1 MALCKTLAITLKRS
15 DYSDTSQIVSFY
27 TLDFGRI
34 HVLAKGS
41 KRYKK
46 KFTSV
51 LDLLTYNEIVF
62 IKRDSAKLCTLT
74 EWELIDNF
82 PGLRENLDKFYT
94 ASYVAELV
102 GEFTEENDSNDELF
116 ELLLNTLRGISHST
130 SVSEMSV
137 YLLAF
142 EMQMLKLAGYLP
154 EMARCVNCEAEI
166 QFKKYVSFSA
176 REGGVLCE
184 KCHGLNHSRITILP
198 GAITTVRYL
207 SNCDFQGLARFRI
220 QPSLYA
226 DIRRMLKYYISYIL
240 NKELRMWKYIS

>member
-27 TLDFGRI
+27 TLDYGRI

-62 IKRDSAKLCTLT
+62 IKRDSAKLWTLT

-82 PGLRENLDKFYT
+82 PGLRENLDKFYS

-102 GEFTEENDSNDELF
+102 GELMEENDSNDALF
-116 ELLLNTLRGISHST
+116 ELLLDTLRGISRSA

-137 YLLAF
+137 YLLTF
-142 EMQMLKLAGYLP
+142 EMRVLKLAGYLP
-154 EMARCVNCEAEI
+154 EMSRCINCETDI
-166 QFKKYVSFSA
+166 RFKKYVSFSA

-184 KCHGLNHSRITILP
+184 ICQNTSQDRITILP
-198 GAITTVRYL
+198 GAIAAASYL
-207 SNCDFQGLARFRI
+207 VNCDFQRVARFRI
-220 QPSLYA
+220 QPSLYG
-226 DIRRMLKYYISYIL
+226 DIRRMLKYYISFIL
-240 NKELRMWKYIS
+240 NKELRMWRYIP

>member
-27 TLDFGRI
+27 TLDYGRI

-62 IKRDSAKLCTLT
+62 IKRDITRLYTLT

-82 PGLRENLDKFYT
+82 PGLRENLDKFYL

-102 GEFTEENDSNDELF
+102 GEFTEENDRNEKLF
-116 ELLLNTLRGISHST
+116 ELLLNALRGISLSAGIPA
-130 SVSEMSV
+130 MSV
-137 YLLAF
+137 YLLTF

-154 EMARCVNCEAEI
+154 EMIRCVNCENEL
-166 QFKKYVSFSA
+166 QLKRYVSFSA
-176 REGGVLCE
+176 SKGGVLCE
-184 KCHGLNHSRITILP
+184 KCQNQSQERIAVLP
-198 GAITTVRYL
+198 GAITAASYL
-207 SNCDFQGLARFRI
+207 ANCDFQRVARLRI

-226 DIRRMLKYYISYIL
+226 DIRRMLKYYISFIL